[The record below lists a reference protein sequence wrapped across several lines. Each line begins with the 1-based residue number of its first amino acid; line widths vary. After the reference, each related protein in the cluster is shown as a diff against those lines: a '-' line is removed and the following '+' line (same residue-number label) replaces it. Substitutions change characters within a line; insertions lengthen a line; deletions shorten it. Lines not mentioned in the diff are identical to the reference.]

1 MSKYIH
7 TLFVGIS
14 LLLFGT
20 SVSFGDDASYKKKLP
35 FGPPEANCWQIWD
48 YPNKIWYID
57 CGDLPEIEIVA
68 QSPPT
73 SEDIYHNVGE
83 PWWHVDL
90 FGKPY
95 RWDFSTYLWEE
106 IPASAM
112 PLAVYLDL
120 VHGQSTTID
129 CAPRGTSAN
138 TRKRD
143 LIVSTKP
150 IFNDLLI
157 TSITKTR
164 ESTPH
169 YGHHHTPDNN
179 AVLCRG
185 STNFDD
191 GSTNDNGVFQFFYRG
206 PEAAGRTVVNVNWR
220 DPRDDET
227 GSVSMTFENRHDG
240 LVEITGV
247 TGMFLTGADTYHRA
261 EDNHWVTATTKSR
274 IETLASLYYAEF
286 NENLVVNDGSLR
298 YGGLYDYDETWAP
311 PHIEHREGENMDIY
325 PTQPDS
331 TNSPKWLFLMREIR
345 EFGSS
350 FADKRNTVRPH
361 LHFRE

>member
-206 PEAAGRTVVNVNWR
+206 PEAAGRTVVTVNWR

-227 GSVSMTFENRHDG
+227 GSISMTFENRHDG
-240 LVEITGV
+240 LVEITG
-247 TGMFLTGADTYHRA
+247 TPAMTLTGHESDDFHLAPDI
-261 EDNHWVTATTKSR
+261 HWVTSTTKSR
-274 IETLASLYYAEF
+274 IGSLAALYYAEYS
-286 NENLVVNDGSLR
+286 EKLKVNDGSLR
-298 YGGLYDYDETWAP
+298 YGGLYDYNETWAP
-311 PHIEHREGENMDIY
+311 PHWGHRDGKNVDVY
-325 PTQPDS
+325 PTAPDS
-331 TNSPKWLFLMREIR
+331 SKWEFLKDKIEELGSTFIDKSKVSPK
-345 EFGSS
+345 
-350 FADKRNTVRPH
+350 H
-361 LHFRE
+361 LHFEE